1 MTTHKLMR
9 LAVAVLLAVTVSG
22 GTLATTS
29 ELSPT
34 VQAAAQTIK
43 LNEKQAVAKFKQKY
57 TKAKISEISLE
68 KHLNRYQ
75 YEISGFDSQK
85 EYSAKIDAQTGK
97 LSAAKSEKLD
107 ADDHETAIKLN
118 QVISRQKA
126 NQLAEKATKSGQGR
140 EWTLE
145 TDDGQTIWQVDVV
158 DGHQKTEVKINAI
171 NQKVI
176 SVETDDSLKMLVKLL
191 KTWRAF

>member
-1 MTTHKLMR
+1 MMTRMIIR
-9 LAVAVLLAVTVSG
+9 LAAAVLLATAVSG
-22 GTLATTS
+22 GTIAATTKS
-29 ELSPT
+29 SPIA
-34 VQAAAQTIK
+34 QAAQTIK

-57 TKAKISEISLE
+57 AKAKISEISLE
-68 KHLNRYQ
+68 KHLNHYQ

-85 EYSAKIDAQTGK
+85 DYSAKIDAQTGK
-97 LSAAKSEKLD
+97 LSAAKTEKLD

-126 NQLAEKATKSGQGR
+126 NQLAEKAAKSGQGR

-158 DGHQKTEVKINAI
+158 DGHQKTEVKINAV
-171 NQKVI
+171 NKKVI
-176 SVETDDSLKMLVKLL
+176 SVETDD
-191 KTWRAF
+191 

>member
-1 MTTHKLMR
+1 MMTRMITR
-9 LAVAVLLAVTVSG
+9 LAAAVLLATAVSG
-22 GTLATTS
+22 GTIAATTKS
-29 ELSPT
+29 SPIA
-34 VQAAAQTIK
+34 QAAQTIK

-57 TKAKISEISLE
+57 AKAKISEISLE
-68 KHLNRYQ
+68 KHLNHYQ

-118 QVISRQKA
+118 QIISRQKA
-126 NQLAEKATKSGQGR
+126 NQLAEKAAKSGQGR

-158 DGHQKTEVKINAI
+158 DGHQKTEVKINAV

-176 SVETDDSLKMLVKLL
+176 STETDD
-191 KTWRAF
+191 

>member
-1 MTTHKLMR
+1 MMTRMITR
-9 LAVAVLLAVTVSG
+9 LAAAVLLATAVSG
-22 GTLATTS
+22 GTIVATTKS
-29 ELSPT
+29 SPIA
-34 VQAAAQTIK
+34 QAAQTIK

-126 NQLAEKATKSGQGR
+126 NQLAEKAAKSGQGR

-176 SVETDDSLKMLVKLL
+176 SVETDD
-191 KTWRAF
+191 

>member
-1 MTTHKLMR
+1 MMTRMIIR
-9 LAVAVLLAVTVSG
+9 LATAVLLATAVSG
-22 GTLATTS
+22 GTIAATTKS
-29 ELSPT
+29 SPIA
-34 VQAAAQTIK
+34 QAAQTIK

-57 TKAKISEISLE
+57 AKAKISEISLE
-68 KHLNRYQ
+68 KHLNHYQ

-97 LSAAKSEKLD
+97 LSAAKTEKLD

-126 NQLAEKATKSGQGR
+126 NQLAEKAAKSGQGR

-145 TDDGQTIWQVDVV
+145 TDHGQTIWQVDVV
-158 DGHQKTEVKINAI
+158 DGHQKTEVKINAV

-176 SVETDDSLKMLVKLL
+176 STETDD
-191 KTWRAF
+191 

>member
-1 MTTHKLMR
+1 MMTRMITR
-9 LAVAVLLAVTVSG
+9 LAAAVLLATAVSG
-22 GTLATTS
+22 GTIATTTKS
-29 ELSPT
+29 SPIA
-34 VQAAAQTIK
+34 QAAQTIK

-126 NQLAEKATKSGQGR
+126 NQLAEKAAKSGQGR

-158 DGHQKTEVKINAI
+158 DGHQKTEVKINAV

-176 SVETDDSLKMLVKLL
+176 STETDD
-191 KTWRAF
+191 

>member
-1 MTTHKLMR
+1 MTTHKLIR
-9 LAVAVLLAVTVSG
+9 LTAAVLLAATVSS
-22 GTLATTS
+22 GTFATTA
-29 ELSPT
+29 EWSPT
-34 VQAAAQTIK
+34 VQAAAQNIK

-57 TKAKISEISLE
+57 AKAKISEISLE

-126 NQLAEKATKSGQGR
+126 NQLAEKAAKSGQGR

-176 SVETDDSLKMLVKLL
+176 SVETDD
-191 KTWRAF
+191 